1 MRLDREFIFPG
12 DYVQH
17 DQLTVVATGGNAIID
32 GGDSNR
38 VDLDSTELVTR
49 NVWCKLTQSL

>member
-1 MRLDREFIFPG
+1 MGLETEFIFSS
-12 DYVQH
+12 DYVH
-17 DQLTVVATGGNAIID
+17 HVHLTIVTAGCDETID

-38 VDLDSTELVTR
+38 VDLENTELVTR